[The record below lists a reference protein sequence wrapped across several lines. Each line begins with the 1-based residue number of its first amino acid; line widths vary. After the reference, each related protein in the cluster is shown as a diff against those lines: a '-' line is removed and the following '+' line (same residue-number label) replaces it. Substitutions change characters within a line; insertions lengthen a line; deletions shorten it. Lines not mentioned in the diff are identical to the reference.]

1 VLGLEIRMRAWIPM
15 DDDHTMFVT
24 VTSGAGPAPRQAG
37 RQAIGPPE
45 LLPNTTDWYGRFRL
59 AADARND
66 YLIDRKLQK
75 TVSYPGIGSIHAQD
89 QAVTE
94 SMGPIY
100 DRTQEHLGTSDRM
113 VIRTRKRLLDAARAL
128 RDKGELPPGVDDP
141 KVYAVRSGGVV
152 LPRGAD
158 WIESTRELR
167 RAWVKHDGLSRSVLG
182 GVPAV

>member
-1 VLGLEIRMRAWIPM
+1 M
-15 DDDHTMFVT
+15 
-24 VTSGAGPAPRQAG
+24 
-37 RQAIGPPE
+37 
-45 LLPNTTDWYGRFRL
+45 LPNTTDWYGRFRL
-59 AADARND
+59 TADARND
-66 YLIDRKLQK
+66 YLIDRKSQK
-75 TVSYPGIGSIHAQD
+75 TVSYTGIGSIHAQD

-113 VIRTRKRLLDAARAL
+113 VIRTRKRLIDAAKAL

-158 WIESTRELR
+158 WIEATRELR
-167 RAWVKHDGLSRSVLG
+167 RAWVKHPGLSRSVLG